1 MLRITL
7 WLLVGVCGFAS
18 CNNICPDGNVLSDL
32 STCCMT
38 TDGYRACPYPNAVCC
53 SDLEHCCP
61 SGFQCN
67 LGTQMC
73 EKVNQPWMNIPMVK
87 KEAAEKPS
95 TLLIPVSPLQ
105 ELKNNL
111 DQKKSSVVNCDN
123 NHNCRGG
130 ETCCRS
136 IYGTWFCCPYSSA
149 MCCADRR
156 NCCPYGTFCARD
168 GKCVRRGLRYPFSPI
183 QALSSVPASL
193 ISTSEDKDNLQEDLK
208 NNLDQKQRPDHL
220 CEHGIKCRVG
230 QTCCRGK
237 GNRPYFC
244 CRHRSATCCADRKNC
259 CPYGTICDYDG
270 TCVRR
275 SLRYPFSP
283 EQALSSVP
291 ASLIST
297 SEDKDNLQEDLKNNL
312 DQKQRPD
319 HLCEHGIKCHVG
331 QTCCRGKGNNAYFCC
346 RHRSAT
352 CCADRKNCCP
362 YGTIC
367 DYDGTCVRRG
377 LRYPFSPIQAL
388 SSVPASLIST
398 SEDKD
403 NLQEEPKNNLDQKQ
417 RSDHLCE
424 HGYKCLVGE
433 TCCRGKGNRP
443 YFCCP
448 LRSATCCADR
458 RNCCPYGT
466 ICARDGKCV
475 RRGLRYPFSPIQALS
490 SVPASL
496 ISTSEDKDN
505 LQEEPKN
512 NLDQKQRSDHLC
524 ENGHTCPVGQTCCR
538 GIGNNAYFCCPH
550 HAAMCCADRR
560 NCCPYGTFC
569 ARDGKC
575 MRRGLRYPFTPEQA
589 LSSVPASLVST
600 SEDKDNL
607 QEELKNNLDQKQR
620 SDHLCENGHT
630 CPVGQTCCRGIGN
643 NAYFCCPH
651 HAAMCCA
658 DRRNCC
664 PYGTFCARDGKNMRR
679 GLRYPF
685 TPKQALSSVPASLIS
700 TSEDKDNLQEDQ

>member
-18 CNNICPDGNVLSDL
+18 CNNICPDGNILSDL

-87 KEAAEKPS
+87 KEASEKPS

-123 NHNCRGG
+123 NHNCHGG

-149 MCCADRR
+149 TCCADRR

-193 ISTSEDKDNLQEDLK
+193 ISTSEDKDNLQEEFK
-208 NNLDQKQRPDHL
+208 NNLDQK
-220 CEHGIKCRVG
+220 K
-230 QTCCRGK
+230 
-237 GNRPYFC
+237 
-244 CRHRSATCCADRKNC
+244 
-259 CPYGTICDYDG
+259 
-270 TCVRR
+270 
-275 SLRYPFSP
+275 
-283 EQALSSVP
+283 SSVVHC
-291 ASLIST
+291 
-297 SEDKDNLQEDLKNNL
+297 DNNHN
-312 DQKQRPD
+312 
-319 HLCEHGIKCHVG
+319 CHG
-331 QTCCRGKGNNAYFCC
+331 
-346 RHRSAT
+346 
-352 CCADRKNCCP
+352 
-362 YGTIC
+362 
-367 DYDGTCVRRG
+367 
-377 LRYPFSPIQAL
+377 
-388 SSVPASLIST
+388 
-398 SEDKD
+398 
-403 NLQEEPKNNLDQKQ
+403 
-417 RSDHLCE
+417 
-424 HGYKCLVGE
+424 GE
-433 TCCRGKGNRP
+433 TCCRSIHGTWS
-443 YFCCP
+443 CCP
-448 LRSATCCADR
+448 YSSATCCADR

-466 ICARDGKCV
+466 FCARDGKCV

-505 LQEEPKN
+505 LQEEFKNNLDQKKSSVVHCDNNHNCHGGETCCRSIHGTWSCCPYSSATCCADRRNCCPYGTFCARDGKCVRRGLRYPFSPIQALSSVPASLISTSEDKDNLQEEFKNNLDQKKSSVVHCDNNHNCHGGETCCRSIHGTWSCCPYSSATCCADGINCCQSHEFCAHDGTCIRRGLRYPFSPKQALSSVPASFISTSEDKDNPQEELKN

-589 LSSVPASLVST
+589 LSSVPASLIST

-664 PYGTFCARDGKNMRR
+664 PYGTFCARDGKCMRR

>member
-18 CNNICPDGNVLSDL
+18 CNNICPDGNILSDL

-87 KEAAEKPS
+87 KEASEKPS

-123 NHNCRGG
+123 NHNCHGG

-149 MCCADRR
+149 TCCADRR

-193 ISTSEDKDNLQEDLK
+193 ISTSEDKDNLQEEFK
-208 NNLDQKQRPDHL
+208 NNLDQK
-220 CEHGIKCRVG
+220 K
-230 QTCCRGK
+230 
-237 GNRPYFC
+237 
-244 CRHRSATCCADRKNC
+244 
-259 CPYGTICDYDG
+259 
-270 TCVRR
+270 
-275 SLRYPFSP
+275 
-283 EQALSSVP
+283 SSVVHC
-291 ASLIST
+291 
-297 SEDKDNLQEDLKNNL
+297 DNNHN
-312 DQKQRPD
+312 
-319 HLCEHGIKCHVG
+319 CHG
-331 QTCCRGKGNNAYFCC
+331 
-346 RHRSAT
+346 
-352 CCADRKNCCP
+352 
-362 YGTIC
+362 
-367 DYDGTCVRRG
+367 
-377 LRYPFSPIQAL
+377 
-388 SSVPASLIST
+388 
-398 SEDKD
+398 
-403 NLQEEPKNNLDQKQ
+403 
-417 RSDHLCE
+417 
-424 HGYKCLVGE
+424 GE
-433 TCCRGKGNRP
+433 TCCRSIHGTWS
-443 YFCCP
+443 CCP
-448 LRSATCCADR
+448 YSSATCCADR

-466 ICARDGKCV
+466 FCARDGKCV

-505 LQEEPKN
+505 LQEEFKNNLDQIKSSDPLCEHGYACPVGQTCCRGKENWPYFCCPHHAATCCADRRNCCPYGTFCARDGKCVRRGLRYPFSPIQALSSVPASLISTSEDKDNLQEELKN

-589 LSSVPASLVST
+589 LSSVPASLIST

-664 PYGTFCARDGKNMRR
+664 PYGTFCARDGKCMRR